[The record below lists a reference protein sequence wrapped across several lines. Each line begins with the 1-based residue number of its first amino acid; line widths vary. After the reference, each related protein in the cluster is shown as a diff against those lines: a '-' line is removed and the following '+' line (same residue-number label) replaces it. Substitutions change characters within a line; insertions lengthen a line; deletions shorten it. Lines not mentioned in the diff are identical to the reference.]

1 MNAIKL
7 KPGREK
13 SLKRK
18 HPWIFSGAIDKVN
31 GNPNNG
37 ETVDVF
43 SSRNEWLGKGAY
55 SSESQIRVRM
65 WTFDELN
72 AIDREFFVQKIQ
84 SAFQLR
90 KTILNTETNA
100 FRIINSE
107 SDGLPGL
114 IVDMYAGYL
123 VCQFL
128 SAGAE
133 FWKKEIVNSIQEIIP
148 SKGIYERSD
157 VDVRAKEGLHP
168 ITSVLAGEEPPD
180 IFKITENGNKFLVDV
195 KRGHKTGF
203 YLDQRD
209 NRATLAKFAEGK
221 HILNCF
227 SYTGGFS
234 VYALKANA
242 AKVTNIDSSADAL
255 SLLDRNIELNNLDK
269 NKNENVE
276 GDVFKILRK
285 YRDENRLFDLVI
297 LDPPKFIESKSNL
310 DKAARGYK
318 DINMLAFKIL
328 KPGGTLFTFSCS
340 GLMERELFQK
350 VVSDAALDAGRDAK
364 IVNWLTQSSDHP
376 CSLNFPEGLYLKG
389 LICQAD

>member
-1 MNAIKL
+1 MKIIL

-18 HPWIFSGAIDKVN
+18 HPWIFSGAIEKVI
-31 GNPNNG
+31 GNPGNG
-37 ETVDVF
+37 ETVDVLSF
-43 SSRNEWLGKGAY
+43 RNEWLGRGAY
-55 SSESQIRVRM
+55 SNESQIRVRM
-65 WTFDELN
+65 WTFDESQGIN
-72 AIDREFFVQKIQ
+72 REFFVQKIQ

-90 KTILNTETNA
+90 KSILTEETDA
-100 FRIINSE
+100 LRIINSE
-107 SDGLPGL
+107 SDSIPGL
-114 IVDMYAGYL
+114 IVDMYADYL

-128 SAGAE
+128 STGSE
-133 FWKKEIVNSIQEIIP
+133 FWKKEIVDSIQGIIS

-157 VDVRAKEGLHP
+157 VDVRQKEGLSP
-168 ITSVLAGEEPPD
+168 VTDILTGSEPPD
-180 IFKITENGNKFLVDV
+180 IIEVIENGNKFLVDV

-209 NRATLAKFAEGK
+209 NRAALTHFASGK
-221 HILNCF
+221 DILNCF
-227 SYTGGFS
+227 SYSGGFS
-234 VYALKANA
+234 VYALKAGA
-242 AKVTNIDSSADAL
+242 QSVTNIDSSADAL
-255 SLLDRNIELNNLDK
+255 NLLDKNIELNNLDG
-269 NKNENVE
+269 NKNQNVE

-285 YRDENRLFDLVI
+285 YRDENRLFDLII
-297 LDPPKFIESKSNL
+297 LDPPKFIDSKSHL

-350 VVSDAALDAGRDAK
+350 IVSDAALDAGRDAK
-364 IVNWLTQSSDHP
+364 IIKWLTQSADHP

-389 LICQAD
+389 LICQTS